1 MKKRF
6 FSVITAFVTAFA
18 AIQTL
23 PAAASSLRG
32 DLNGDGELS
41 VADAVLLMRFCAED
55 TTLNVTD
62 ELLGNAD
69 YVPDDVITLLD
80 ACVLLR
86 DIAAATAAKPVTTV
100 TTTTTAQ
107 PLPKYSIDEICDNPD
122 AFEYYANSMWRD
134 VLYRNGGMYRCN
146 TIFNGSDCFYETR
159 MMLLMLNDG
168 LISDNVIT
176 KAFSRCK
183 LDGFELDDLSDNT
196 LDILIG
202 GLIDIEDYFGGYVD
216 FEQYSCTSNKESG
229 REVNKMIQEY
239 RNGNFD
245 QYVDSINCNGLPCG
259 DNSLVKSM
267 IHVLDTNFK
276 YKDYD
281 LFDLEEN
288 YVYPLGD
295 RIVSLINAE

>member
-1 MKKRF
+1 MKNRF

-18 AIQTL
+18 SMQTL

-107 PLPKYSIDEICDNPD
+107 LLLEYSIDEICDNPD

-134 VLYRNGGMYRCN
+134 ILYRNGGMYRCN
-146 TIFNGSDCFYETR
+146 TFNGSDCFYETR

-176 KAFSRCK
+176 KAFSGCK
-183 LDGFELDDLSDNT
+183 LD
-196 LDILIG
+196 DISGKTFDYIMTF
-202 GLIDIEDYFGGYVD
+202 ISAEDYFGGYVD
-216 FEQYSCTSNKESG
+216 FELYSCSSKKDVG
-229 REVNKMIQEY
+229 RYIDRMIQEY
-239 RNGNFD
+239 RNDNFE
-245 QYVDSINCNGLPCG
+245 QFIENVNQNGVEYD
-259 DNSLVKSM
+259 DNSLVMSM
-267 IHVLDTNFK
+267 LHSLDKKHLYNQYDEWNVL
-276 YKDYD
+276 
-281 LFDLEEN
+281 LN
-288 YVYPLGD
+288 YMDPIGE

>member
-134 VLYRNGGMYRCN
+134 ILYRNGGMYRCN
-146 TIFNGSDCFYETR
+146 TIYNGSDCFYETR
-159 MMLLMLNDG
+159 VMLLMLNDG
-168 LISDNVIT
+168 LISDEVVA
-176 KAFSRCK
+176 KAFSDC
-183 LDGFELDDLSDNT
+183 ELPYLTSYTVDFISSFMS
-196 LDILIG
+196 
-202 GLIDIEDYFGGYVD
+202 IEDYFGGYTT
-216 FEQYSCTSNKESG
+216 FEDYSCTLKKDAG
-229 REVNKMIQEY
+229 RYVDLMIQEY
-239 RNGNFD
+239 RNGRFGQFVEN
-245 QYVDSINCNGLPCG
+245 VNSNGLECG
-259 DNSLVKSM
+259 DNPLVISMLHSL
-267 IHVLDTNFK
+267 D
-276 YKDYD
+276 KDFLYNQ
-281 LFDLEEN
+281 FDWLSVEEN
-288 YVYPLGD
+288 YICPIGE
-295 RIVSLINAE
+295 RIETLINAE